1 MYALYKIPF
10 LDNQTRCYKNIIKI
24 SSMPSGP
31 LEDRVRRVNLPK
43 LSPFK
48 NNCCDFQ
55 NETCILAII
64 NTDGE
69 LMSVDELPQL
79 FEFLMLNSY
88 TINTDVTEMMNRSQ
102 VKLTNPLICFISYA

>member
-55 NETCILAII
+55 VFRIILYV
-64 NTDGE
+64 NCK
-69 LMSVDELPQL
+69 
-79 FEFLMLNSY
+79 MLCNYVIS
-88 TINTDVTEMMNRSQ
+88 ISMKMRENILGR
-102 VKLTNPLICFISYA
+102 KLYL